1 MEQLKPSSRKDDK
14 VLPAI
19 TSNSLTDIDTIL
31 YFAGKLQQTSAA
43 KKLASK
49 AHDLNRKHLKNAG
62 VTMQVFDVAV
72 KLSELDDPEA
82 ISAYIKELLHIA
94 GAFSAPIGTQITLFD
109 GPASALSAVD
119 QSEKEGYQRG
129 LMGLN
134 IDDQK
139 YHVNTDL
146 GRAHEAGWSRG
157 QKVLQDKFVA
167 QNEKIRQ
174 EEVEKQAAADEKA
187 KKKVERAA
195 KKIADGVRDV
205 RDVMADEAGEAVQ

>member
-1 MEQLKPSSRKDDK
+1 MEQLKPSSRKADK
-14 VLPAI
+14 VLPAVI

-72 KLSELDDPEA
+72 QLSELDDPEA

-94 GAFSAPIGTQITLFD
+94 SAFSAPIGTQITLFD

-119 QSEKEGYQRG
+119 QAEKDGYTRG

-146 GRAHEAGWSRG
+146 GRSHEAGWGRG

-167 QNEKIRQ
+167 MNEKVRQ
-174 EEVEKQAAADEKA
+174 DEVEKQAAADEMA
-187 KKKVERAA
+187 KKKAERAA
-195 KKIADGVRDV
+195 KKIASGVRDV
-205 RDVMADEAGEAVQ
+205 TDVLASEGGTVQ